1 LTNIGGILKLEDLF
15 LSLLIKYRKARK
27 LKYKEYK
34 KNLFDQLIDL
44 SRDSDPKSYWS
55 LLEKLNH
62 LDKPCSS
69 SPSDEIP
76 GEE

>member
-1 LTNIGGILKLEDLF
+1 MSKNRSFLTNIGGILKLEDLF

-34 KNLFDQLIDL
+34 KKFFNQLDL

-55 LLEKLNH
+55 LLEKLN
-62 LDKPCSS
+62 PR
-69 SPSDEIP
+69 
-76 GEE
+76 GGMV

>member
-1 LTNIGGILKLEDLF
+1 LLK
-15 LSLLIKYRKARK
+15 KYRKARK

-34 KNLFDQLIDL
+34 KNLFD
-44 SRDSDPKSYWS
+44 PKSYWS

-62 LDKPCSS
+62 LDKPRSS

-76 GEE
+76 EEEWFKYFKSLNKNNKNVLFIFK